1 MAPPEPTP
9 PTPTSDA
16 PKSVPQVSVVNAAA
30 FARACRLPGSE
41 SFTLN
46 LSATSVLGR
55 ATSVSGT
62 PPDLSGVPPEYHE
75 FADVFSKTKADIL
88 PEHRPYDLKITL
100 EEGAT
105 PPLGPIYSL
114 SKIELDTLRDYIEEN
129 LRSGFIRPLNSPC
142 GAPVL
147 FIKKKDG
154 SLRLCVDYRGLN
166 KITRKDRY
174 PLPLVLDL
182 LDALRKAR
190 IYTKIDLRHAYNL
203 VRIAPG
209 DEWKTAFRTRYGSFE
224 WLVMPFGLSNAPAA
238 FQRFVNEVFADL
250 LDVCVVVYLDD
261 ILIYSDNPDEHRAHV
276 REVLRRLRKHHLYA
290 RTDKCEFHAE
300 SVEYLGYI
308 LSREGLT
315 MAESKIKAILDW
327 PEPRKVRDIQSFLGF
342 ANFYRRF
349 IHNYSEIVLP
359 LTRLTRKG
367 VPWDF
372 DQKCRDSFNALKS
385 AFTSAPVLHHW
396 VPDHQITVETD
407 ASDYAIAGILSI
419 TSDSG
424 ELHPVAYHSRTLSGA
439 ELNYDTHDKEL
450 LAIFEAFKT
459 WRHYLEGS
467 ATPIDVVTDHK
478 NLEYFSTS

>member
-129 LRSGFIRPLNSPC
+129 LRSGFIRPSNSPC

-147 FIKKKDG
+147 FVKKKDG

-174 PLPLVLDL
+174 PLPLVSDL
-182 LDALRKAR
+182 LDAPRKAR

-276 REVLRRLRKHHLYA
+276 REVLR
-290 RTDKCEFHAE
+290 
-300 SVEYLGYI
+300 
-308 LSREGLT
+308 
-315 MAESKIKAILDW
+315 
-327 PEPRKVRDIQSFLGF
+327 
-342 ANFYRRF
+342 
-349 IHNYSEIVLP
+349 
-359 LTRLTRKG
+359 
-367 VPWDF
+367 
-372 DQKCRDSFNALKS
+372 
-385 AFTSAPVLHHW
+385 
-396 VPDHQITVETD
+396 
-407 ASDYAIAGILSI
+407 
-419 TSDSG
+419 
-424 ELHPVAYHSRTLSGA
+424 
-439 ELNYDTHDKEL
+439 
-450 LAIFEAFKT
+450 
-459 WRHYLEGS
+459 
-467 ATPIDVVTDHK
+467 
-478 NLEYFSTS
+478 